1 MCPYIHACG
10 VFFHWLSKVSYW
22 CIVGS
27 FGMNRMQKG
36 ISESLLHNWKLHQK
50 ADGRGFSQLWMEHI
64 WTFCSEQAEL
74 QMNAECGAASHL
86 WRAEDPLNLPQRDL
100 VALMI
105 LNLVLKIFPFLL
117 LLVLL
122 LSTSPPP
129 TTTSSLFLHKSLI
142 LLTST
147 TCPGRLLENSGIYFC
162 PFNNSIYIKK
172 KTPSCVKW
180 ALAPRAL
187 QKKQKSVERW
197 PQNPCLRLTCGD
209 QDVPI
214 TDYSFSWL
222 HKVETCCLCI

>member
-27 FGMNRMQKG
+27 FGKNRMQKG

-122 LSTSPPP
+122 LSTSPP
-129 TTTSSLFLHKSLI
+129 TTSSLFLHKSLI